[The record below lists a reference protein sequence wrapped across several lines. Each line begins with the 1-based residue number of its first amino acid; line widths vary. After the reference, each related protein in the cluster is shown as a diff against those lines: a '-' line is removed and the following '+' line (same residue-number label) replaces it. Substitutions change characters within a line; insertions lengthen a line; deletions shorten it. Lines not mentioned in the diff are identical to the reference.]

1 MWYRDGVTRPDEPP
15 DPTGVRAVR
24 VAAGAALALDDL
36 DAKLTAVRALQD
48 RLDTMCSARE
58 APTAPIEGIS
68 RVDIDLVDVDRPGRP
83 ARPELVSL
91 RGLPKRRMGTPEGR
105 VAAIHAVAHIE
116 ANAVNLALD
125 ASHRFAG
132 MPEQYHR
139 DWIGV
144 AVEEGEHFTLLRD
157 RLRALGADY
166 GDLPAHDGLWAMAV
180 RTADD
185 VLARMALVPRVLE
198 ARGLDVSPAMLERFD
213 AAGDHET
220 AEVLRVI
227 LRDEVGHVEIGSR
240 WFAWCCARRGL
251 EPDRTFTTLLAAEG
265 IDVVP
270 PLNVDARRAA
280 GFSDELLA
288 RLVAGA

>member
-24 VAAGAALALDDL
+24 LAAGAALALDDL
-36 DAKLTAVRALQD
+36 DAKLAAVRSLHGQLDALLGATD
-48 RLDTMCSARE
+48 APDDDGARQPFE
-58 APTAPIEGIS
+58 
-68 RVDIDLVDVDRPGRP
+68 VVDVDRPGRP